1 MVGIEEVFAGPAE
14 VGDGFVGGVAGGLGL
29 GADDFVLAVGLV
41 PSGADIDAKFFG
53 GDEGLELGV
62 GAVGEA
68 IADTEGEFR
77 TGFHDFKRLGF

>member
-1 MVGIEEVFAGPAE
+1 M
-14 VGDGFVGGVAGGLGL
+14 
-29 GADDFVLAVGLV
+29 
-41 PSGADIDAKFFG
+41 
-53 GDEGLELGV
+53 ELGV